1 MNTFTFK
8 MAQKLSAMSLLAA
21 ACALGPVSTVNAGDL
36 GAGTVVFGG
45 FDAREKAYYPY
56 VGLIHNFSG
65 NILKDGFLARVVG
78 YDVHYKYDSAVATD
92 GTVDAH
98 ATVFEA
104 MVGYQKV
111 TESYALRGYVGL
123 DYEHHRLS
131 PDNTFDSNRGT
142 HVGGK
147 VQGEF
152 ETDFAAQNYVGL
164 IATYGSAV
172 DRYWVR
178 ARAGRD
184 FGGFVVGPEALVKG
198 DREYNEQRLGAFLIL
213 RNVLPALVTVS
224 AGATDSG
231 DRRGG
236 VGPYISMELSTTF

>member
-1 MNTFTFK
+1 MNTSTFK
-8 MAQKLSAMSLLAA
+8 MARKLSAMSLLAA
-21 ACALGPVSTVNAGDL
+21 ACALGSVGTVNAGDL
-36 GAGTVVFGG
+36 GGGTVVFGG

-65 NILKDGFLARVVG
+65 NILADGFLARVVG
-78 YDVHYKYDSAVATD
+78 YDIHYKYDSAVAAD

-98 ATVFEA
+98 ATALEA

-152 ETDFAAQNYVGL
+152 ETDFAAKNYVGL
-164 IATYGSAV
+164 MATYGSAV

-184 FGGFVVGPEALVKG
+184 FGGFVVGPEALIKG
-198 DREYNEQRLGAFLIL
+198 DREYNEQRLGAFVIL
-213 RNVLPALVTVS
+213 RNILPALFTVS
-224 AGATDSG
+224 AGAADSG